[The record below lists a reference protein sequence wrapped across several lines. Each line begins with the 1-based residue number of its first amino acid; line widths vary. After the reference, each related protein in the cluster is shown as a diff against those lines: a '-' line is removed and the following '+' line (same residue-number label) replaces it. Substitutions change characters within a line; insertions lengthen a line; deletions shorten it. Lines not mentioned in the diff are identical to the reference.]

1 MGKNLILFVAM
12 LAILLFAAPVVAEP
26 YTKPVAISVG
36 PTSQEIAWAKKN
48 KNEEEYDHWVDHGT
62 WYSYKIEEEIQK
74 LGIPIV
80 YSFKEKELEFE
91 FSIDGKIHPYSL
103 KNRKYQWSIIM
114 FNGVDPPREFSFIID
129 ETMKPYFERGKK

>member
-1 MGKNLILFVAM
+1 MERNRTTFILMF
-12 LAILLFAAPVVAEP
+12 AILLFAAPVYAEP
-26 YTKPVAISVG
+26 YTKPVAISVS
-36 PTSQEIAWAKKN
+36 PTAQEIQWAQKN

-80 YSFKEKELEFE
+80 YSFKELEFE

-114 FNGVDPPREFSFIID
+114 FNGVDPPREYHFIID
-129 ETMKPYFERGKK
+129 ESMKPYFEKAK